1 MTVLMAIIFFGI
13 VIFVHELGHFI
24 SAKLGGVRVL
34 KFSLGFGPRIT
45 GLRYRDTE
53 YLISLIPLGGY
64 VKMLGEEPDTLLSE
78 DEKKFSFSHKP
89 VSIRALIVFSG
100 PLFNLLFA
108 CIVFFIVYLQG
119 IPVLTPSIGEVM
131 ENSPAHEAG
140 IKKGDI
146 VLKVNEEEIKDWNKL
161 QLIIHKSPE
170 KELTLKIK
178 RDDEILTV
186 KVTPKKTKIKNI
198 FNEDI
203 EVGMIGIKPEGVTF
217 IRRLNPFEA
226 LYVSVIKTGEI
237 SYLTILTIIKLLQ
250 RVIPIEALGGPL
262 MIFDIAKKSAE
273 AGTLD
278 FLLFMAL
285 ISINLGILNLLPIPV
300 LDGGHLL
307 FFAIE
312 KLRGRP
318 LSERTILISQRIG
331 IIILVTLMI
340 IALRNDIMRI
350 FFNKGSN

>member
-1 MTVLMAIIFFGI
+1 MTVLMAIVFFGI

-34 KFSLGFGPRIT
+34 KFSLGFGPRVA

-53 YLISLIPLGGY
+53 YLISLVPLGGY
-64 VKMLGEEPDTLLSE
+64 VKMLGEEPETELSE
-78 DEKKFSFSHKP
+78 DDKRFSFSHKP
-89 VSIRALIVFSG
+89 VTTRALIVFSG
-100 PLFNLLFA
+100 PLFNLIFA
-108 CIVFFIVYLQG
+108 CIVLFAVYLYG

-131 ENSPAHEAG
+131 ENSSAHEAG
-140 IKKGDI
+140 IKKGDL
-146 VLKVNEEEIKDWNKL
+146 VLKVDGKEIKEWNEL
-161 QLIIHKSPE
+161 QSIIQKSPE
-170 KELTLKIK
+170 RELSLTIK
-178 RDDEILTV
+178 RNNEILTV
-186 KVTPKKTKIKNI
+186 NVTPRKTKIKNI

-217 IRRLNPFEA
+217 IKRFNPFEA
-226 LYVSVIKTGEI
+226 LYFSVIKTGEI

-250 RVIPIEALGGPL
+250 RVIPIETLGGPL

-273 AGTLD
+273 SGVMD

-285 ISINLGILNLLPIPV
+285 ISINLGILNLLPVPV

-312 KLRGRP
+312 RIRGKP

-331 IIILVTLMI
+331 IIILITLMI
-340 IALRNDIMRI
+340 IAFKNDIMRM
-350 FFNKGSN
+350 FFNRGPN